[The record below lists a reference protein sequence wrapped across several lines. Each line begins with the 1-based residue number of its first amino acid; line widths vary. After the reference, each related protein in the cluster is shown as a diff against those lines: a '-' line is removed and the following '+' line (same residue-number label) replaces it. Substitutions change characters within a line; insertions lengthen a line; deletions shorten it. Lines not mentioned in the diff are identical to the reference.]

1 MFMRHTTTPAPR
13 KLPRSAGL
21 ALGAAAVLMLA
32 ACAGP
37 VTRTTHV
44 YEAPGVAVA
53 PAGRYGT
60 VQRIEVIETTQQT
73 GGGGTVL
80 GALVGGVV
88 GNQVGHGSGRAAAT
102 ALGAFGGA
110 VLGNKADHDQAAA
123 NSGTVYRVTVQF
135 DDGHARRF
143 DYGALN
149 GLQAGDRVR
158 LQGGQ
163 LDRA

>member
-1 MFMRHTTTPAPR
+1 MSTFTSR
-13 KLPRSAGL
+13 KLPRATTL
-21 ALGAAAVLMLA
+21 ALTTTAAALMLA

-37 VTRTTHV
+37 VTRTTRI

-53 PAGRYGT
+53 PAVHYGT
-60 VQRIEVIETTQQT
+60 VQRIEVIETTQQA
-73 GGGGTVL
+73 GGGGAVL
-80 GALVGGVV
+80 GALVGGVF

-110 VLGNKADHDQAAA
+110 VLGDKAEHDQAAA

-135 DDGHARRF
+135 DDGRTRRF

-149 GLQAGDRVR
+149 GLQAGERVR